1 MKKKSINFLAL
12 TLSVLTLASCGGTG
26 VGELEFFENDEID
39 IGTVRT
45 VESGKLS
52 AYSESNPLRIALVT
66 DSGTLDDHSFNQSA
80 WEGVNAFATT
90 NGAGTIG
97 SNNMVETGTI
107 QTHYYQPAENNYDTQ
122 GRLAAMRT
130 AVEWGAKIIAL
141 PGYLFQPAIKLA
153 IEDDAF
159 DNVALLALDC
169 VAEDSDNNNAAFEFS
184 DNVTSVI
191 YREEQ
196 SGFLAGYAAVKEGY
210 RKLGFCGGM
219 AVPAVVRYGS
229 GYVQGA
235 EYAATQLGL
244 EDESIEMHYFYAGQ
258 FAATPRATELCT
270 TWYNSGTEVIF
281 GCGGAVYQSV
291 VAGSVAAGGKP
302 WIGVDVNQH
311 ADTTIGGAEEDCIT
325 SAMKNLKETTEVL
338 LASYVNN
345 NMTWPDALKA
355 KVVTVG
361 AKSNNCVLP
370 TPETTGDDGCWGFT
384 NFKQEDYD
392 SLLADIKAGKIK
404 INSNSDSAN
413 LVGNNFGATKVK
425 VNYIANE

>member
-1 MKKKSINFLAL
+1 MKKKSINFLTLA
-12 TLSVLTLASCGGTG
+12 LSVLTLASCGGTG
-26 VGELEFFENDEID
+26 VGELEFFENEEID

-45 VESGKLS
+45 VEDGKLS
-52 AYSESNPLRIALVT
+52 SYSESSPLKIALVT
-66 DSGTLDDHSFNQSA
+66 DSGTLNDHSFNQSA

-90 NGAGTIG
+90 NGGGTVN
-97 SNNMVETGTI
+97 SETSMVETGKI
-107 QTHYYQPAENNYDTQ
+107 QTHYYQPANDNYDTQ
-122 GRLAAMRT
+122 GRLSAMRT
-130 AVEWGAKIIAL
+130 AVQWGAKIIAL

-153 IEDDAF
+153 IEDKAF
-159 DNVALLALDC
+159 DDVALLALDC
-169 VAEDSDNNNAAFEFS
+169 VAEDSDNGNAAFEFS
-184 DNVTSVI
+184 DKVTSVI

-235 EYAATQLGL
+235 DYAAKELGL
-244 EDESIEMHYFYAGQ
+244 DDNSIDMQYFYAGQ

-311 ADTTIGGAEEDCIT
+311 ADTTIGGAQEDCIT
-325 SAMKNLKETTEVL
+325 SALKNLKETTEVL
-338 LASYVNN
+338 LA
-345 NMTWPDALKA
+345 A
-355 KVVTVG
+355 
-361 AKSNNCVLP
+361 
-370 TPETTGDDGCWGFT
+370 
-384 NFKQEDYD
+384 
-392 SLLADIKAGKIK
+392 
-404 INSNSDSAN
+404 
-413 LVGNNFGATKVK
+413 
-425 VNYIANE
+425 